1 MKKNASF
8 YISASIFFTT
18 TANVIAAPA
27 NASFELVD
35 GLTACV
41 AKLDAA
47 SAAGHTADGFESA
60 RVSSKGA
67 LSYLFEGRGINS
79 ERRMMID
86 EMRQNFTFELQR
98 NPMDA
103 RLKVQA
109 LTNQC
114 RELVYQ
120 AEDFRVAEV
129 ERQKEEA
136 ATRARE
142 EAELRLKEAQAAQQ
156 EALAAEKQH
165 ALEMAKINA
174 ETERLKI
181 TTGTQLEHE
190 KLKVGL
196 EETKIDAATSVDLSK
211 IQSETDRV
219 RIQKE
224 AEVAIEVAKVNSE
237 TAKAE
242 AVANVQIAGKLAEV
256 AVVQENASIEREKI
270 AAAAHTEAAKAEAAA
285 NVQMAGKLA
294 DIVSAQE
301 NAAIERE
308 KVAAAAQ
315 TEVAKTNAAAAVT
328 MVGEVAKA
336 QTETARVAANAPTS
350 AGSGLTMGEM
360 LSEPGSFNMDSDN
373 ELVMQN
379 ALECGGFYKIMLDNA
394 PHNQQQGIG
403 RLMKEMFQTAQNAGA
418 SDDMIQEAPTAVRTK
433 IKATA
438 TKGKASLQQ
447 ELTSIK
453 EKCATLGQLAKL

>member
-1 MKKNASF
+1 MKKNLSF
-8 YISASIFFTT
+8 CISASIFFCT

-47 SAAGHTADGFESA
+47 SAAGQTADGFESA

-67 LSYLFEGRGINS
+67 LSYLFEGKGINS

-86 EMRQNFTFELQR
+86 EMRQNFTVELQR

-136 ATRARE
+136 ATKARE

-156 EALAAEKQH
+156 AALAAEKQH

-196 EETKIDAATSVDLSK
+196 EETKIGAATSVDLTK
-211 IQSETDRV
+211 IQSETDRL
-219 RIQKE
+219 RIQKD
-224 AEVAIEVAKVNSE
+224 AEVAVEVAKVNSE

-256 AVVQENASIEREKI
+256 AVVQENAAIEREKI
-270 AAAAHTEAAKAEAAA
+270 AAAAHTEVAKAEAAA

-294 DIVSAQE
+294 DIVSVQE
-301 NAAIERE
+301 NASIERE
-308 KVAAAAQ
+308 RVAAAAK
-315 TEVAKTNAAAAVT
+315 TEIARTNAAAAVT
-328 MVGEVAKA
+328 MVGEAAKA
-336 QTETARVAANAPTS
+336 QTETARVAASAPTP
-350 AGSGLTMGEM
+350 ANSGLTLGEM
-360 LSEPGSFNMDSDN
+360 LTEPGSSDMDSDN

-394 PHNQQQGIG
+394 PQNQQPGIS
-403 RLMKEMFQTAQNAGA
+403 RVMKEMFRTAQNAGA
-418 SDDMIQEAPTAVRTK
+418 SADMINEAPTAVRTK

-438 TKGKASLQQ
+438 TKGKAVLQQ
-447 ELTSIK
+447 ELTSMK

>member
-1 MKKNASF
+1 MKMNPGF
-8 YISASIFFTT
+8 YISASIFFCS
-18 TANVIAAPA
+18 TASVIAAPA

-47 SAAGHTADGFESA
+47 SAARQTADGFESA

-67 LSYLFEGRGINS
+67 LSYLLEGKGINS

-86 EMRQNFTFELQR
+86 EMRQNFTVELQQ

-103 RLKVQA
+103 RITVQA

-136 ATRARE
+136 ATKARE

-156 EALAAEKQH
+156 AALAAEKQH

-181 TTGTQLEHE
+181 TTGSQLEHE

-196 EETKIDAATSVDLSK
+196 EETKIGAATSVDLTK
-211 IQSETDRV
+211 IQSETDRL
-219 RIQKE
+219 RIQKD
-224 AEVAIEVAKVNSE
+224 
-237 TAKAE
+237 
-242 AVANVQIAGKLAEV
+242 AEV
-256 AVVQENASIEREKI
+256 AVVHENAS
-270 AAAAHTEAAKAEAAA
+270 
-285 NVQMAGKLA
+285 
-294 DIVSAQE
+294 
-301 NAAIERE
+301 IERE

-328 MVGEVAKA
+328 IVGEAAKA
-336 QTETARVAANAPTS
+336 QTETARVAANANVQIAGKLAEVAVVQENASIERKKVIAAAQTEVAKTNAAAAVTMVGEAAKAQTETARVVANAPTS
-350 AGSGLTMGEM
+350 TNSGATLGEM
-360 LSEPGSFNMDSDN
+360 LSEPNSSNMDSDK

-379 ALECGGFYKIMLDNA
+379 ALECGGFYKIMFDNA
-394 PHNQQQGIG
+394 PQNQQPGIS
-403 RLMKEMFQTAQNAGA
+403 RVMKEMFRTAHNAGA
-418 SDDMIQEAPTAVRTK
+418 SDDMIQKAPTAVSMK

-438 TKGKASLQQ
+438 TKGKAFLQQ
-447 ELTSIK
+447 ELTSMK

>member
-1 MKKNASF
+1 MKKNLSF
-8 YISASIFFTT
+8 YISASIFFST

-27 NASFELVD
+27 GASFELVD

-47 SAAGHTADGFESA
+47 SAAGQTAEGFDSA

-67 LSYLFEGRGINS
+67 LNYLFEGEGINS
-79 ERRMMID
+79 ERRIMMD
-86 EMRQNFTFELQR
+86 EMRQNFAVELQR
-98 NPMDA
+98 SPMDA

-136 ATRARE
+136 ALKARE

-156 EALAAEKQH
+156 AALAAEKQL

-181 TTGTQLEHE
+181 TTGTELEHE

-196 EETKIDAATSVDLSK
+196 EETKIGATTSVDLSK

-242 AVANVQIAGKLAEV
+242 AVANVQIAGKIAEV
-256 AVVQENASIEREKI
+256 VTVQENASIEREKMVV
-270 AAAAHTEAAKAEAAA
+270 AAQVETAKAEAAA
-285 NVQMAGKLA
+285 GVQIAGKLA
-294 DIVSAQE
+294 EMVAVQE
-301 NAAIERE
+301 NASVERE
-308 KVAAAAQ
+308 KV
-315 TEVAKTNAAAAVT
+315 NAAAAVT
-328 MVGEVAKA
+328 IVGEAARA
-336 QTETARVAANAPTS
+336 QTETARIAANPQNEVSNT
-350 AGSGLTMGEM
+350 LTIDEM
-360 LSEPGSFNMDSDN
+360 LSEPGSATFEDDSQI
-373 ELVMQN
+373 VMQN

-394 PHNQQQGIG
+394 PQNQQQGIG
-403 RLMKEMFQTAQNAGA
+403 RVMKEMFHTAKSAGA
-418 SDDMIQEAPTAVRTK
+418 SDEMIKEAPTTIRTK

-438 TKGKASLQQ
+438 TKGKAFLQQ
-447 ELTSIK
+447 ELTSMK